1 MLEKEVFKEEKFLL
15 DSGRRFRKLDFYK
28 APWPEIKTR
37 LRQLDWEPLEVN
49 AKENVIAAHKF
60 FMETIL
66 PILEDLVP
74 KKMVGKRF
82 GHSKKTHKRRTSL
95 WRKLSRIRKKLHSTS
110 SVTRATALLQQQMA
124 LELELKARYN
134 TQS

>member
-1 MLEKEVFKEEKFLL
+1 MIWSSNPDLVTNIQVDGFKDFTDHSVVTAATSFMLEKEVIKEEKFLL

-37 LRQLDWEPLEVN
+37 LRQLDWEPLEVI
-49 AKENVIAAHKF
+49 AKENVIAAHQF

-74 KKMVGKRF
+74 QKMVGKRF
-82 GHSKKTHKRRTSL
+82 GHSKQHKRRRS
-95 WRKLSRIRKKLHSTS
+95 
-110 SVTRATALLQQQMA
+110 
-124 LELELKARYN
+124 
-134 TQS
+134 